1 MIIYILGYIATFLLV
16 FFVAN
21 RIAKEQKQHIP
32 RWVIPIAIGISVFS
46 WVSFVVSFVVFREII
61 FGYSWKE
68 WWDKPII
75 KKNKYGKR

>member
-16 FFVAN
+16 FFIIN
-21 RIAKEQKQHIP
+21 QIAKEQKQHIP

-46 WVSFVVSFVVFREII
+46 WVSFVVLLSVFYEII
-61 FGYSWKE
+61 FGDSWKK

-75 KKNKYGKR
+75 KKK